1 MTCMVV
7 LMCNMKYDQKN
18 MKYII
23 MLAVIIGLTFRSKAI
38 GSLLVVFAVYFSS
51 VKL

>member
-7 LMCNMKYDQKN
+7 LMSNMKYDQKN

-23 MLAVIIGLTFRSKAI
+23 ILAIIIGLTFRSKAI
-38 GSLLVVFAVYFSS
+38 GSLLVVFAVYFQ
-51 VKL
+51 V